1 MAIPPTTP
9 AARAPAPATPIL
21 VAPLAA
27 PVAEATALEALE
39 AAPPALLAAPDTAE
53 ETPDRTLEAD
63 WEAEEATPPD
73 ELELAAEEVMDMDA
87 ADPELA
93 VWDGRS
99 LSVSFGLCHEPKR
112 NVRSGGGRVTS
123 GGDGSSSDG

>member
-27 PVAEATALEALE
+27 PVAEATALEAAEATLLTLLE
-39 AAPPALLAAPDTAE
+39 APDAAE
-53 ETPDRTLEAD
+53 EAADRTLDAD

-73 ELELAAEEVMDMDA
+73 ELEPAAEEVMD
-87 ADPELA
+87 ADREEPELA
-93 VWDGRS
+93 VWDGKS
-99 LSVSFGLCHEPKR
+99 LFCQFCSMSCIRR
-112 NVRSGGGRVTS
+112 NVRSGR
-123 GGDGSSSDG
+123 